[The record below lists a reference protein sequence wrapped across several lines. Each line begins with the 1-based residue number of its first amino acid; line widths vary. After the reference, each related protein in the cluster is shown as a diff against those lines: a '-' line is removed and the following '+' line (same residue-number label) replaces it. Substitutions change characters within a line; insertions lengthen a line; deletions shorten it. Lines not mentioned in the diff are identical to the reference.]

1 MAPATKNAV
10 APEGQILSE
19 VSQSRLYLFLT
30 VAYFLGAFLNFAIE
44 NFISKNSFVS
54 SLPQTFLLIFLG
66 TALQIIQ
73 KFRIGQNIKDGLLN
87 VLVTL
92 SIPFIVLS
100 FIENHPVFW
109 ALHVIFVL
117 VSILFRKKFLLYM
130 VSAATFFTLMWL

>member
-1 MAPATKNAV
+1 M
-10 APEGQILSE
+10 
-19 VSQSRLYLFLT
+19 
-30 VAYFLGAFLNFAIE
+30 AYFLGAFLNFAIE

-73 KFRIGQNIKDGLLN
+73 KFRVGQNIKDGLLN